1 MSPPQ
6 PVIKLRVGRSQERLI
21 ASGHP
26 WLFDRGI
33 VSQSGDGPPGSIAVV
48 YDRQDRFLAAGLYD
62 PRSPIRLRILLVRKP
77 AQIDSDWWRAR
88 VEVAVGKRAPIASSG
103 TTGYRLIHGE
113 SDGIPALVADR
124 YDTTVVVK
132 VYSAAVLPHLEAI
145 AGALQAERIV
155 LRLSRLLK
163 AENTAFE
170 DGQILRGSIP
180 DAPVVFTEHGL
191 RFEADV
197 LHGQKT
203 GFFLDQRENR
213 LRSGSLARGRS
224 VLNVF
229 SYTGGFSVHA
239 AAGGAS
245 SVVSLDLNRL
255 ALEAAGRNF
264 ALNPSLAG
272 VPHETMQGDAFDS
285 LERLNRQRRRFDLVI
300 TDPPSFARNQSQR
313 EDAIR
318 AYRRLAVLAAG
329 LVNRRGILVSCSCS
343 SRVSRDD
350 FAAAVESA
358 LGGDWRLLEQRG
370 HALDHPIGFPEA
382 EYLKTLYHQ
391 RG

>member
-1 MSPPQ
+1 MPPPQ

-77 AQIDSDWWRAR
+77 AQIDSDWWRAQ
-88 VEVAVGKRAPIASSG
+88 VEVAVGKRASIAESG

-145 AGALQAERIV
+145 AGALEAERVV
-155 LRLSRLLK
+155 LRLSRLLQ
-163 AENTAFE
+163 AEKTAFE
-170 DGQILRGSIP
+170 DGQVLRGSRP

-245 SVVSLDLNRL
+245 SVASLDLNRL